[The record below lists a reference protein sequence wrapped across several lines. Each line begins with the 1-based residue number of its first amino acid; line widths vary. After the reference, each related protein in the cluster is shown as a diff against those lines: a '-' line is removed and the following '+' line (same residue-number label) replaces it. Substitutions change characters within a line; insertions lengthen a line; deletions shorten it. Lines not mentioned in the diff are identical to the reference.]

1 MFNLPSEWEEFY
13 NDMEKSAIKYIR
25 INFWNIHKDDFLLW
39 LRNFETDH
47 EKFLAALIIYRLMY
61 RNNVSMLSMYQYI
74 VDIILPTELNKLG
87 ILEIISLDDFHNNLI
102 NGSGLPL
109 KFSTIENVDNETGK
123 SGSTILREFTRH
135 GSFHNRLKVSAEE
148 LSKIDRSLCKI
159 VVLFDDIMGTGEQ
172 FNTYLEKFYTDTEG
186 LILLY
191 CPLSATKIALESFN
205 YEKYPTVR
213 IIPVEILDERYNFFN
228 KAFMPKIAE
237 SIDLKKLEEMYI
249 ALMQKKTKLTNELC
263 GKGDLALTY
272 LFSVSTPNNTLP
284 ILWYADASW
293 NYLVPR

>member
-1 MFNLPSEWEEFY
+1 MFELPSEWKEFY
-13 NDMEKSAIKYIR
+13 DDMKESAIKYIK
-25 INFWNIHKDDFLLW
+25 INFWDIQEEDFLLW

-47 EKFLAALIIYRLMY
+47 EKFLSALIIYRLIY

-74 VDIILPTELNKLG
+74 VDIILPTELNKLE
-87 ILEIISLDDFHNNLI
+87 ILEIASLDQFHNNLVK
-102 NGSGLPL
+102 GSGLPL
-109 KFSTIENVDNETGK
+109 RFSTVENVDRETGK
-123 SGSTILREFTRH
+123 SGSTILREFARH

-148 LSKIDRSLCKI
+148 LSEIDRSLCKI

-172 FNTYLEKFYTDTEG
+172 FNTYLEKFYADTKG

-191 CPLSATKIALESFN
+191 CPLSATKTALESFN

-228 KAFMPKIAE
+228 KEFMPKIVE
-237 SIDLKKLEEMYI
+237 SIDLEKLEAMYI
-249 ALMQKKTKLTNELC
+249 DLIHKKTKLTNELY
-263 GKGDLALTY
+263 GRGDLALTY

-284 ILWYADASW
+284 ILWYTDESW
-293 NYLVPR
+293 NHLVPR